1 MDIKGKCPL
10 QLEFDQKLWWVHL
23 ESLITCVKGYA
34 HTKNQDMM
42 EWFEKLHAYTW
53 AHFRDIEYPEWFGYL
68 NRQGTMLLPNK
79 GGKWKGCFHLPRALL
94 QIWKTMETL

>member
-23 ESLITCVKGYA
+23 ESLINCVKGYA
-34 HTKNQDMM
+34 YTKNQDMAN
-42 EWFEKLHAYTW
+42 WFEKLHAYTW
-53 AHFRDIEYPEWFGYL
+53 THFRDIEYPEWFGYL
-68 NRQGTMLLPNK
+68 NRQGVMLLPNK